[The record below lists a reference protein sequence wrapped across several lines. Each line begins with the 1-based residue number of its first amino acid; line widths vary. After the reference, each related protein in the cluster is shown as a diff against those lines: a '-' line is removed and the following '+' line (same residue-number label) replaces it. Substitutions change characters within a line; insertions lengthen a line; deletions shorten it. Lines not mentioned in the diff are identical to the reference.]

1 MESLPID
8 VVPIFRAAKRC
19 KVYRQRQT
27 PDDDDANAIIGQN
40 EDNQIP
46 SGVLQGHENKEIGDE
61 VGAETAAVEVTTQNA
76 AILMRQR
83 RKMRRAG
90 GVEFKAEFSGPRPLD
105 FEAQTDVLDEPE
117 LSVSQ
122 RNIPVKPRCFA
133 RQTGAVGDVNRH
145 MMAYVDSELERL
157 RAESFQ
163 AHSILSK
170 GSVPSS
176 RSSDHTSQLV
186 TNKSTDVKND
196 RQSHRQ
202 PATIGML
209 QEIDLGAEVRE
220 RNVKLT
226 ERARRRLDGEIFEE
240 EDEGDP
246 GGKERKGTSLLGA
259 GKSGKSWWALKRR
272 RSDDIKRDQLV
283 DQVLRENRLEIYDE
297 SSIESLT
304 VDDNQAADDRIA
316 EAFRREFLDTVSAA
330 RQRKKTVQAQPQAR
344 GTSGKKE
351 EILRGPKLGGSRSAR
366 AAVRE
371 TLLKIAKK

>member
-8 VVPIFRAAKRC
+8 VVPIFRAAKRY

-27 PDDDDANAIIGQN
+27 PNDDDANATVGQN
-40 EDNQIP
+40 EDNLVSP
-46 SGVLQGHENKEIGDE
+46 GVLQGRENKEIGSE
-61 VGAETAAVEVTTQNA
+61 VGTETAAVEETTQNA

-83 RKMRRAG
+83 RKTRRTG
-90 GVEFKAEFSGPRPLD
+90 GVEFKAEVTGPRPLD
-105 FEAQTDVLDEPE
+105 FEAQIGVLDEPE
-117 LSVSQ
+117 LSLSQ
-122 RNIPVKPRCFA
+122 GNIPTKPRCFA

-145 MMAYVDSELERL
+145 MMAYVDSELARL
-157 RAESFQ
+157 RAESLQ
-163 AHSILSK
+163 AHSNLSK
-170 GSVPSS
+170 ESVPSS
-176 RSSDHTSQLV
+176 RPSDHISQLV
-186 TNKSTDVKND
+186 TNKSTGVKND

-220 RNVKLT
+220 RNVKMT
-226 ERARRRLDGEIFEE
+226 ERARRRLDGEIIEE
-240 EDEGDP
+240 EDERDP
-246 GGKERKGTSLLGA
+246 GGRERKGISLIGA

-330 RQRKKTVQAQPQAR
+330 RQRKKSAQAQPQAR
-344 GTSGKKE
+344 GTIGKKE
-351 EILRGPKLGGSRSAR
+351 EILKGPKLGGSRSAR